1 MTTRSILPV
10 DSWTATRDTLHRWLQ
25 VVGKIRMVSTP
36 HVNHWW
42 NVTLHVTPRGL
53 GTGPQLHGDA
63 IFDIEFDFVDHK
75 LVVRHSDGGERVLS
89 LAPMSVAEF
98 TVRLF
103 EQLDDLGVHPRIHG
117 APNEVELAIP
127 FVDDTTHASYDA
139 DAVHAFWRQL
149 VDADRTLSRFRSE
162 FTGKAS
168 PVHFFW
174 GAMDLAVTRFS
185 GREAPR
191 HPGGAPNCPNDVMV
205 EGYSHEISSAGFW
218 PGGGREGAYY
228 SYAYP
233 APDGYSGAQVPAG
246 AHWDST
252 LGEFLLPYEIV
263 RESADPDALVHS
275 FLTATSAA
283 AAELADWPGTSS
295 RPARPEPRPARPEAV

>member
-1 MTTRSILPV
+1 MTTRPILAV
-10 DSWTATRDTLHRWLQ
+10 DSWTDTRDTLHRWLQ
-25 VVGKIRMVSTP
+25 IVGKIRMVSTP

-53 GTGPQLHGDA
+53 ATGTQSHGDA
-63 IFDIEFDFVDHK
+63 IFDIEFDFVEHR
-75 LVVRHSDGGERVLS
+75 LVIRHSDARERVLH
-89 LAPMSVAEF
+89 LEPMSVADF
-98 TVRLF
+98 SSRLF
-103 EQLDDLGVHPRIHG
+103 ALLSELNLHPRIHG

-127 FVDDTTHASYDA
+127 FAEDTRHASYDR
-139 DAVHAFWRQL
+139 DAAHAFWRQL
-149 VDADRTLSRFRSE
+149 VDADRALARFRVA
-162 FTGKAS
+162 FTGKVS

-191 HPGGAPNCPNDVMV
+191 HPGGAPNCPNEVMI

-233 APDGYSGAQVPAG
+233 APVGFADARVPEGAY
-246 AHWDST
+246 WDEA
-252 LGEFLLPYEIV
+252 LGEYLLPYEVV
-263 RESADPDALVHS
+263 REAADPDGLVQD
-275 FLTATSAA
+275 FLTATYR
-283 AAELADWPGTSS
+283 AEADLADWASVTTS
-295 RPARPEPRPARPEAV
+295 A